1 MIQIKNL
8 SKIKNGRTIL
18 NLSKINVA
26 AGEIISLIGTA
37 GSGLETLLN
46 LLIGKETP
54 SAGEIT
60 FNGLIPGRDKNKLD
74 ERVGVLFQED
84 SLYNNQSAENNL
96 QFFTRLFGLPQ
107 TRVSESLKDVSL
119 ADQSKVAE
127 SSLLY

>member
-74 ERVGVLFQED
+74 EKVGVLFQED

-96 QFFTRLFGLPQ
+96 QFFTRLYVLP
-107 TRVSESLKDVSL
+107 
-119 ADQSKVAE
+119 
-127 SSLLY
+127 